1 MNNAL
6 KNTEK
11 ELIYYEKNIWFMY
24 GSAITLYN
32 QYAVLRE
39 KYKKQNLYDK
49 NSELDEILDKI
60 GRFCDAYSSI
70 IKTESIF

>member
-1 MNNAL
+1 MNNAV
-6 KNTEK
+6 KNTKK

-24 GSAITLYN
+24 GASITLYN
-32 QYAVLRE
+32 QYSILRE

-49 NSELDEILDKI
+49 NSELEAILDKI
-60 GRFCDAYSSI
+60 GRFCDVYSSI